1 MRLLV
6 DTHAIVWF
14 SLADPRLSPTA
25 GSLLAD
31 RTNDVFVSPASYWE
45 MAIKIHL
52 GKWTI
57 GKPYSDLI
65 DDLWTVYGFH
75 ILPVQPEHTVRLIGL
90 PGHHND
96 PFDRLIAV
104 QAMTENLTLVS
115 KDAVFDLYGVPR
127 LWA

>member
-6 DTHAIVWF
+6 DTHAVAWF
-14 SLADPRLSPTA
+14 SLSDPQLSATA
-25 GSLLAD
+25 AAALAD
-31 RTNDVFVSPASYWE
+31 RANEVFVSPASYWE

-57 GKPYSDLI
+57 GKPYADLV
-65 DDLWTVYGFH
+65 DDLWAAYGFE
-75 ILPVQPEHTVRLIGL
+75 ILPVAPDHTTRLIGL
-90 PGHHND
+90 PDHHND

-104 QAMTENLTLVS
+104 QALAENLTLVS

-127 LWA
+127 IWA